1 MFEQQNLIPNLN
13 EMMEEY
19 VGINGEE
26 ATPKLQNLAIQ
37 DEMAK
42 TRTEIEQQLEE
53 SRKRKRDAEE
63 SETEQGGDVEIDD
76 LVSKRAHVG
85 LEQTLM

>member
-19 VGINGEE
+19 VGISGEE
-26 ATPKLQNLAIQ
+26 ATPELQNLSIQ
-37 DEMAK
+37 DEMAE
-42 TRTEIEQQLEE
+42 TRTETEQQLEE
-53 SRKRKRDAEE
+53 TRKRKRDAEE
-63 SETEQGGDVEIDD
+63 SETEQEEDVEIDD

-85 LEQTLM
+85 MEQTLM